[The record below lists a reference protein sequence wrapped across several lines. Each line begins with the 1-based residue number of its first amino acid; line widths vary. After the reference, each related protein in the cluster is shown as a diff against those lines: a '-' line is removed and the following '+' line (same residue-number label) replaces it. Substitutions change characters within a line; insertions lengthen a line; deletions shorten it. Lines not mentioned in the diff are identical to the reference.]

1 MRPWGR
7 STPVR
12 NGGVSVTAR
21 YWNEEAETL
30 GAATLLFGVGNS
42 RRLLV
47 MMDQLKDE
55 LASWATPSYAVRLA
69 TALDGRR
76 HSRETLGRSCGRQG
90 SSP

>member
-1 MRPWGR
+1 M
-7 STPVR
+7 
-12 NGGVSVTAR
+12 TAR

-76 HSRETLGRSCGRQG
+76 HSRETLGLASR
-90 SSP
+90 